1 MRVPFHLTRDHG
13 KKQVGLATGLE
24 VQRVG
29 AAEDFLRAV
38 ARVVVN
44 ERADAALRVA
54 DARDKDRLAVR
65 LGVAAGHGQRKT
77 EARGYGDARGPD
89 LDVEPPRLA
98 GSEFLGFIV
107 GVPGP
112 V

>member
-54 DARDKDRLAVR
+54 DARDKDRLAGR
-65 LGVAAGHGQRKT
+65 LVVAAAHGESKT
-77 EARGYGDARGPD
+77 ETRGYDDARGPD
-89 LDVEPPRLA
+89 LDVELHRFA
-98 GSEFLGFIV
+98 GRRSEEHTSELQ
-107 GVPGP
+107 
-112 V
+112 